1 MLPESQGN
9 ASLQL
14 LTADLHLKRQH
25 VLGLW
30 VQRPERPVPDRGHAS
45 WGRAWAGGGW
55 SAGVDSRHTHTGTS
69 GVPTAGRGCSQ
80 GTSEDVSPW
89 GPGSLPQGAQGGTQG
104 ALGRPGLP

>member
-55 SAGVDSRHTHTGTS
+55 SAGVDSRHTHTHGHFRGPHS
-69 GVPTAGRGCSQ
+69 WAGLL
-80 GTSEDVSPW
+80 
-89 GPGSLPQGAQGGTQG
+89 PGNE
-104 ALGRPGLP
+104 